1 VVIGGTSLFGGIGGI
16 WGTAIGALLIGVLLN
31 GLVMLNVNVYWQ
43 QIIVGV
49 IIVFAV
55 ALNIFAKGGKS
66 HG

>member
-1 VVIGGTSLFGGIGGI
+1 
-16 WGTAIGALLIGVLLN
+16 
-31 GLVMLNVNVYWQ
+31 MLNVNVYWQ